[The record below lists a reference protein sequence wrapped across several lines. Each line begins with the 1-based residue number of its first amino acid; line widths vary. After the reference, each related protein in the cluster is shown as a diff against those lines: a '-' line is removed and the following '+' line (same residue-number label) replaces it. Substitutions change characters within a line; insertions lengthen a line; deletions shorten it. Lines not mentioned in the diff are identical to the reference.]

1 MLACSGGVGIAGSCT
16 AGTAPVHNKP
26 LPYGDEAAVARDV
39 GCVSA
44 QRAFMDQLDTSAF
57 GAEQFFERN
66 IIAHGAEA
74 SKPFTT
80 ILLKHQ
86 PAVNQRVDR
95 AIDGRSARSRAQLA
109 KPCNDLIGG
118 GRRCRLL
125 WHGRLLTRQL

>member
-1 MLACSGGVGIAGSCT
+1 MLACSGGVRIAGGR
-16 AGTAPVHNKP
+16 AGGAAPIHNEP
-26 LPYGDEAAVARDV
+26 LPYGHEATVARDF

-44 QRAFMDQLDTSAF
+44 QRAFVDQLDTSAF
-57 GAEQFFERN
+57 SAEQFFERN

-109 KPCNDLIGG
+109 KPCNDLIS
-118 GRRCRLL
+118 RERL
-125 WHGRLLTRQL
+125 R